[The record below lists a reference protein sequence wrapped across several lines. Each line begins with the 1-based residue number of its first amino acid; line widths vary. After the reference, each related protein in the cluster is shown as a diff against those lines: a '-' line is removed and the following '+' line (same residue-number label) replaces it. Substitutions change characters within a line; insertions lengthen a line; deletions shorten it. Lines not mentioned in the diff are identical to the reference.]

1 MSSVDL
7 RHPPRP
13 HPRSRSRLALEI
25 TIALCLKAVLLYLLW
40 AAFFS
45 HPASRQLNERR
56 VAADL
61 FGPATTTSTQTEAPH
76 GSGP

>member
-1 MSSVDL
+1 MCSGEL
-7 RHPPRP
+7 RHAARP
-13 HPRSRSRLALEI
+13 GPRSRSRLALEI
-25 TIALCLKAVLLYLLW
+25 KIALCLQAVLLYLLW

-61 FGPATTTSTQTEAPH
+61 FGPAPTTATHTEAQH
-76 GSGP
+76 GSRP